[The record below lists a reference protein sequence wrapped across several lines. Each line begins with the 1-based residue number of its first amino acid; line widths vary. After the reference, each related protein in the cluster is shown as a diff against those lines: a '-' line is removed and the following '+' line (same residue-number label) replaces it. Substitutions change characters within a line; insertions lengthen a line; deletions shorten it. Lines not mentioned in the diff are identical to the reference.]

1 MGHMHAPQGQSQL
14 ASHIIPT
21 WLKMTSDNV
30 KGQIYKLAKKGL
42 TPFQIAVILR
52 DSHGGTGLFC
62 D

>member
-42 TPFQIAVILR
+42 TPFQIGCRSRHKPCL
-52 DSHGGTGLFC
+52 
-62 D
+62 